1 MDLQLFLNLL
11 SRLEIQIGLL
21 SIGGFLLLLL
31 VMNRVKVNKLKKSLS
46 GFEQRYHSVKT
57 IPLPFK
63 LNKAVALARVNDQ
76 IMSQVNDFK
85 NSFEQIQDNLKSIA
99 NVLAETEDALII
111 RKYKNVKLNLNDL
124 SGMMTA
130 IEKQVN
136 TLNQDFDTILEEENQ
151 QRSTITELK
160 DFYRRLRADIQAR
173 SVPLAISLPV
183 IEDKLSAIEKDFS
196 SFEEWMYASEF
207 KKAKDKME
215 EISLSLKETHEIIL
229 KLPELIT
236 LAKGII
242 PKLSEEIR
250 ATYHRLKNQNMVLNH
265 LEIEKN
271 LQMIIETTTEAE
283 NNLARCIIDEVDG
296 HLHENQKRCEQLY
309 QQLLKEESAH
319 NDLKTLLDQLES
331 LLRSNHALIL
341 SLKESLVLES
351 QRFGW
356 QELEALLKS
365 KETELKKLDKDVMS
379 LISSYKERA
388 LAASVIGLNARDT
401 LQSLTNISSDL
412 NHASSR
418 LSTAKSDEERAR
430 KQLLKLH
437 LIMNEI
443 QVKIRKYRL
452 PVISK
457 SYEDDLLKSY
467 QYISSIGK
475 LLEEKPIDIRLLN
488 ATVNDGIDYIY
499 KLYNNVNNL
508 VGTVEMVENTIVYGN
523 KFRPYHAEL
532 DSALTRAE
540 LLYKNGDYT
549 QAVKVAI
556 EAIEAINADGY
567 EKLIKDNA
575 SSASA

>member
-1 MDLQLFLNLL
+1 MDLQFYIDLL
-11 SRLEIQIGLL
+11 SVLEIQIGLL
-21 SIGGFLLLLL
+21 GVAGLLLLFL
-31 VMNRVKVNKLKKSLS
+31 IAQRFKVNKLKKHLS
-46 GFEQRYHSVKT
+46 AFEQRYHSVKT

-63 LNKAVALARVNDQ
+63 LNKAVALARVNDV
-76 IMSQVNDFK
+76 IMTQVNDFK

-99 NVLAETEDALII
+99 NILAETEDALIM
-111 RKYKNVKLNLNDL
+111 RKYKSVKLNLNDL
-124 SGMMTA
+124 SGMLTA

-136 TLNQDFDTILEEENQ
+136 TLNEDFDSILEEENQ

-183 IEDKLSAIEKDFS
+183 IEDKLSEIEKDFS

-215 EISLSLKETHEIIL
+215 DISKALQETHEIVL

-250 ATYHRLKNQNMVLNH
+250 VLHHRLKNQNMVLNH
-265 LEIEKN
+265 LEVEKN
-271 LQMIIETTTEAE
+271 LQMIFETTTESE
-283 NNLARCIIDEVDG
+283 NNLARCIIHEVDE

-319 NDLKTLLDQLES
+319 NDLKQLLDQLES
-331 LLRSNHALIL
+331 LLRSNHALIMT
-341 SLKESLVLES
+341 LKESLAQES

-356 QELEALLKS
+356 KELESLLKA
-365 KETELKKLDKDVMS
+365 KEVELKKIDKEVMS
-379 LISSYKERA
+379 LISSTKEKA
-388 LAASVIGLNARDT
+388 MAASVIGLNAKDA
-401 LQSLTNISSDL
+401 LQSLSNISSDL
-412 NHASSR
+412 NHAASR

-457 SYEDDLLKSY
+457 SYEDDLMKSY
-467 QYISSIGK
+467 QYISSISK
-475 LLEEKPIDIRLLN
+475 LLEESPIDIRLLN
-488 ATVNDGIDYIY
+488 ATVNDGIDFIY

-549 QAVKVAI
+549 QAVKIAI
-556 EAIEAINADGY
+556 EAIEGIDADGY
-567 EKLIKDNA
+567 EKSIKDNA